1 MVIHYGNA
9 SYNVITMLNVIYLAP
24 GLLIKGETQKY
35 DQYVSKYVQILGYN
49 CKHRV
54 ACVKW
59 MGWCMRW
66 NVVGIN
72 PFTSIAYPSR
82 LEPYIFV
89 NRTILRY
96 SQLLTVNIL

>member
-1 MVIHYGNA
+1 M
-9 SYNVITMLNVIYLAP
+9 ITMLNVIYLAP

-59 MGWCMRW
+59 MGWYVRW
-66 NVVGIN
+66 RSVGIN
-72 PFTSIAYPSR
+72 PFPSIAHPSR
-82 LEPYIFV
+82 LEPYILV
-89 NRTILRY
+89 NRTNTHGIALF
-96 SQLLTVNIL
+96 TIAHGEHFFNV